1 MQQLRLTLAAL
12 LVLPAALG
20 AQRVPPRDAVWKPE
34 RGAAG
39 ASVVY
44 GRPTGEFL
52 DNVKQG
58 FGVNGFFRWNI
69 DRQGIFSI
77 RADGSWLSYGRETK
91 RVPLSSTLGRINVDL
106 TTSNNIVALGIGPQL
121 TVPSG
126 PIRPYAN
133 ASVGGSYFFTESS
146 VEGSNNNNEPFA
158 NTTNYDD
165 ATFAWTYGG
174 GLLVP
179 IGVRQDVSL
188 DLGARMAYNGQV
200 KYLRKGG
207 ITDLPNG
214 DIVLHPIQSEA
225 NLIIFHIGI
234 SAAIR

>member
-1 MQQLRLTLAAL
+1 MQHLRLSAAAFVL
-12 LVLPAALG
+12 LPLALG
-20 AQRVPPRDAVWKPE
+20 AQRVPSRDAPWRSD

-39 ASVVY
+39 ASFVY

-52 DNVKQG
+52 DNVQQG
-58 FGVNGFFRWNI
+58 FGFNGFFRWNI

-106 TTSNNIVALGIGPQL
+106 TTSNNIVALGLGPQL
-121 TVPSG
+121 TAPSG

-133 ASVGGSYFFTESS
+133 ASVGASYFFTESS
-146 VEGSNNNNEPFA
+146 VEGSNNNNQPFA

-165 ATFAWTYGG
+165 VTFAWTYGG
-174 GLLVP
+174 GLLIP
-179 IGVRQDVSL
+179 FGARQDISL
-188 DLGARMAYNGQV
+188 DLGARMANNGQV

-214 DIVLHPIQSEA
+214 DIVLHPIQSDA
-225 NLIIFHIGI
+225 NLVVFHIGI